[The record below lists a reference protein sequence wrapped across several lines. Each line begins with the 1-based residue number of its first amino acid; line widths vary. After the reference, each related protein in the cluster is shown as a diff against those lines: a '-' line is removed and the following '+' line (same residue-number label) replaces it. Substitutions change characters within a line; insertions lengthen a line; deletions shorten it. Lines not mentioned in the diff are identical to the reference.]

1 MQADQLISS
10 VKNYNPN
17 INEKL
22 LAAAYD
28 FSVAAHKNQKR
39 HSGRDYFEHPLAVA
53 QLLTEKKMDDATI
66 ITALL
71 HDTVEDTTIKLSQ
84 IKKQFG
90 EEVSFLVDGLTKIAH
105 LEESEREI
113 KDSENLRKLLLA
125 SIGDIRVLIVKLAD
139 RLHNM
144 RTLAG
149 KQNPDSRA
157 RIAEQTLEIYVP
169 LAERIGL
176 KRWSEELASL
186 AFKELHPVS
195 YELID
200 KRLNFLYREQD
211 VNDITRTLEELLKIE
226 KMEGAIKFRLKD
238 HWSIYQKMQKKQRQ
252 MEDLSDI
259 MAFRIVVNN
268 TRDCY
273 LCLWLL
279 HERYKTIPTKLK
291 DYISSPKSNGYQS
304 LHTVIIGPGDKRI
317 EVQIRTHAMDD
328 FAENGLASHWLYK
341 HEANGNGGHNAD
353 VKNKYQR
360 YHDSALTWLKDFFT
374 AIEEEKSDQLSFLDS
389 SRTFLYTDRIY
400 VSSPKGD
407 FYELPI
413 NSLPLDFAFAVH
425 SRVGEQFS
433 HALVNGRQVSF
444 YTNLKNGD
452 TVEIITSDKKIMPE
466 QNWLHWLKTARAKT
480 FVTKKLKERKEQTYL
495 VQGQDLLKTELL
507 RLGLMT
513 PDETNNVTLNLKK
526 VYKKFG
532 VASDEQLYRLIA
544 LSQISAREVL
554 FVLYPEMKRVTIYRA
569 RQKKAKQSA
578 AEIVDIRHFTKD
590 VSLKFAEC
598 CYPLPGDQIAGVI
611 NLGEGLTLH
620 RLGCKKLLPFQHHPD
635 RMIAVHWQKKSAHQE
650 IFTSRLLLSLKNRP
664 GALNLV
670 TDVLTK
676 TGSNIANVL
685 FKLRT
690 KDHVEII
697 LDIEVFGLRQVK
709 EIIEKIKS
717 AGKEMVLEIK
727 RA

>member
-1 MQADQLISS
+1 MQASQLISS

-22 LAAAYD
+22 LVAAYD
-28 FSVAAHKNQKR
+28 LSLAAHKNQKR
-39 HSGRDYFEHPLAVA
+39 HSGDDYFEHPLAVA

-71 HDTVEDTTIKLSQ
+71 HDTVEDTTIELSQ

-90 EEVSFLVDGLTKIAH
+90 DEVSFLVDGLTKIAH

-144 RTLAG
+144 RTLTV
-149 KQNPDSRA
+149 KQNPESRA

-200 KRLNFLYREQD
+200 KRLHFLYREQEAA
-211 VNDITRTLEELLKIE
+211 DITRSLEELLKVE
-226 KMEGAIKFRLKD
+226 KMEGVIKFRLKD
-238 HWSIYQKMQKKQRQ
+238 HWSIYQKMQKKQSQ
-252 MEDLSDI
+252 MEALSDI
-259 MAFRIVVNN
+259 MAFRVIVNN

-279 HERYKTIPTKLK
+279 HERYKTIPTQLK

-317 EVQIRTHAMDD
+317 EVQIRTQAMDD

-341 HEANGNGGHNAD
+341 HETNGHGGHNVD
-353 VKNKYQR
+353 VKKKYQR

-400 VSSPKGD
+400 VSSPKGGV
-407 FYELPI
+407 YELPI

-425 SRVGEQFS
+425 SRVGEEFL

-452 TVEIITSDKKIMPE
+452 TVEIITSDKKNIPE

-480 FVTKKLKERKEQTYL
+480 FVGKQLKERKEQAYMI
-495 VQGQDLLKTELL
+495 QGQDLLKTELL

-513 PDETNNVTLNLKK
+513 PDETSNVTLNLKK
-526 VYKKFG
+526 IYKKFG

-544 LSQISAREVL
+544 LSQINPREVL
-554 FVLYPEMKRVTIYRA
+554 FALYPEIKRASIYRA
-569 RQKKAKQSA
+569 RQTKKKKSA
-578 AEIVDIRHFTKD
+578 ADIVDIGHFTKD
-590 VSLKFAEC
+590 VSLKYAEC

-620 RLGCKKLLPFQHHPD
+620 RLSCRKLLPFQHHPE
-635 RMIAVHWQKKSAHQE
+635 RMIAVHWQKKTASQE
-650 IFTSRLLLSLKNRP
+650 IFTSRLLLGLKNRP
-664 GALNLV
+664 GALNMV

-676 TGSNIANVL
+676 TGSNIANIQ
-685 FKLRT
+685 FKRRT
-690 KDHVEII
+690 KDHVEIV
-697 LDIEVFGLRQVK
+697 LDIEVFGLRQVN

-717 AGKEMVLEIK
+717 AGKEMILDIN